1 MKKMLSILVSL
12 MVLIHICS
20 GTALAAE
27 TGSTDIAVDYTIGE
41 TELQVDISDI
51 PVVNARQ
58 MLSILLVHKD
68 ADANN
73 MSTSEVVYSN
83 AIYLN
88 GRDNVA
94 FDIDIDGIDIE
105 DYRLVIRDSHDSV
118 NYSHLFETESGGD
131 GTGGTEPGGDGAGGT
146 EPGGD
151 GTGGT
156 EPGGD
161 GTGGT
166 EPGGS
171 GTGGTEPGGSGAGGT
186 EPGGDGTDG
195 TESGGD
201 GAGETKPSGSATEE
215 TKGNASEKDTNKPST
230 GDDSRAAFL
239 FGMVLISGMVV
250 VAVYNRRHEREVSKN
265 ED

>member
-27 TGSTDIAVDYTIGE
+27 TGSTDITVDYTIGE
-41 TELQVDISDI
+41 TLLQVDISDI

-68 ADANN
+68 ANADN
-73 MSTSEVVYSN
+73 MSTSDVVYSN
-83 AIYLN
+83 TIYLN

-94 FDIDIDGIDIE
+94 FDIDIDGIE
-105 DYRLVIRDSHDSV
+105 LENYRMVIRDSSDSHDSV

-131 GTGGTEPGGDGAGGT
+131 GI
-146 EPGGD
+146 
-151 GTGGT
+151 
-156 EPGGD
+156 
-161 GTGGT
+161 
-166 EPGGS
+166 GGS
-171 GTGGTEPGGSGAGGT
+171 GTGGSGTDGSGSGGSGTGGSGT
-186 EPGGDGTDG
+186 GGSGTGGSG
-195 TESGGD
+195 TG
-201 GAGETKPSGSATEE
+201 E
-215 TKGNASEKDTNKPST
+215 TKGNAGEKDTNKPTT
-230 GDDSRAAFL
+230 GDDSKVAIL
-239 FGMVLISGMVV
+239 CGMVLISGIVV